1 MYKAFFGLNRNPFE
15 IGPDPYF
22 FYPTARHNEALAN
35 LYYGIRKKKGFVVV
49 TGEVGTGKT
58 LLIRCLMDALQRSQI
73 EFAYVFNTQLS
84 PDEFLRYVVGDFGLD
99 VSPSPGKSEMLLA
112 LNEYLIQK
120 HSRGQTTALIV
131 DEAQNLHREVLEE
144 IRLLTNL
151 ETTQQKLLQI
161 VLVGQPELDAKLDSV
176 KLRQLKQ
183 RIALRCNLEPLSL
196 EETPTYIQRRLELA
210 GAGKRAGEIFPKSAV
225 ERIHHYSHG
234 IPRLINT
241 ICENALLSAFAVQAS
256 TVSEQLIEEVAR
268 DFRLNVVS
276 TNGAVS
282 SEQKPAEAD
291 GNLVLDAL
299 LRALTARAS
308 SQELEQPAKA
318 ELVTSAKKEAVR
330 K

>member
-15 IGPDPYF
+15 IGPDPFF

-84 PDEFLRYVVGDFGLD
+84 PDEFLRYVVGDFGL
-99 VSPSPGKSEMLLA
+99 SLSASPGKSEMLLA
-112 LNEYLIQK
+112 LNEHLIRR
-120 HSRGQTTALIV
+120 HGRGQTTALIV

-151 ETTQQKLLQI
+151 ETTRQKLLQI

-196 EETPTYIQRRLELA
+196 EETPTYVQRRLELA
-210 GAGKRAGEIFPKSAV
+210 GAGKRAGDIFSKAAIP
-225 ERIHHYSHG
+225 RIHHYSHG

-241 ICENALLSAFAVQAS
+241 ICENALLSAFAIQAS
-256 TVSEQLIEEVAR
+256 TVTEQLIEEVAC

-276 TNGAVS
+276 ANGAAVPEARPS
-282 SEQKPAEAD
+282 DAD

-299 LRALTARAS
+299 LRALTARAG
-308 SQELEQPAKA
+308 
-318 ELVTSAKKEAVR
+318 AVR
-330 K
+330 GQEPTKGDLAETSKKGAVSK